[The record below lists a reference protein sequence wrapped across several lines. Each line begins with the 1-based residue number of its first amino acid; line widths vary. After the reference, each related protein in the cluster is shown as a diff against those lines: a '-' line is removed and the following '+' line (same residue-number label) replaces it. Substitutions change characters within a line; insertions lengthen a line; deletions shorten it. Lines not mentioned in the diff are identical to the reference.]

1 MKLRLIPLGLAAC
14 LTLSLA
20 ACGGGTDNSTP
31 PSETPPATETVADV
45 TETPAPSESAAPS
58 DAIPPLPPSQGPVT
72 PEPAPSET
80 PSSDTPEESSIPE
93 KGTPTPSEGP
103 SAPANTPQ
111 PSATPVATPSPT
123 PTPEASE
130 TPAEEPSEA
139 PQELTAAQLYNMWVT
154 TSSQYPG
161 PGANLTDMS
170 AYLDAYYNLTTD
182 DLEDYVLYL
191 PDMSANLEEVFIAK
205 AKSGKVDTVKAACQS
220 RLDGLKEDAEFYPDT
235 GAYLDSA
242 RLETSGDWVVLA
254 VSSEPDRLVKIL
266 QDAVK

>member
-14 LTLSLA
+14 LALSIT
-20 ACGGGTDNSTP
+20 ACGGGAPAESVP
-31 PSETPPATETVADV
+31 PSESPAVTETVADV
-45 TETPAPSESAAPS
+45 TPAPSDSAAPEATVPSDSAVPTSEAPTPAP
-58 DAIPPLPPSQGPVT
+58 DT
-72 PEPAPSET
+72 PSET
-80 PSSDTPEESSIPE
+80 PSEAPIPD
-93 KGTPTPSEGP
+93 KGTPPPSDAPSQAATPSE
-103 SAPANTPQ
+103 Q
-111 PSATPVATPSPT
+111 PSGTPAASPS

-130 TPAEEPSEA
+130 TPAPDTSEEPTST
-139 PQELTAAQLYNMWVT
+139 TAAQLYNMWIT
-154 TSSQYPG
+154 TSSQTPG

-170 AYLDAYYNLTTD
+170 AYVDAYYNLAVD
-182 DLEDYVLYL
+182 DLEDYVLYI
-191 PDMSANLEEVFIAK
+191 PDMSASLEEVFIAK

-242 RLETSGDWVVLA
+242 RLETSGDWVVLV